1 MRRSRRVRTRSRS
14 GSCGAYAKSLDH
26 ILPLS
31 ERHVRAVLAEFVTY
45 YNQDRP
51 HRSLTLER
59 SCAELSPARRQ
70 GSLAARPPRL
80 APCLRA
86 SGLTPHRLLPPY
98 NLGPYYYAP
107 AAQVMINQQWAGT
120 GNFLVPAAVGFVAA
134 LTGLVV
140 FRLRDITP

>member
-51 HRSLTLER
+51 HRSLTLE
-59 SCAELSPARRQ
+59 
-70 GSLAARPPRL
+70 
-80 APCLRA
+80 
-86 SGLTPHRLLPPY
+86 
-98 NLGPYYYAP
+98 AP
-107 AAQVMINQQWAGT
+107 APSSRQPAGKVVSRPV
-120 GNFLVPAAVGFVAA
+120 LH
-134 LTGLVV
+134 GLHHVYE
-140 FRLRDITP
+140 RAG